1 MQYRFKVYP
10 SKKVTASRDIIAASE
25 DDPRIDAV
33 ADLQDNV
40 EEDFDYVM
48 SGIERL
54 VREGMIDEATN
65 LLNTLSDTL
74 NSAVGI
80 IGNDFDKNLGE

>member
-1 MQYRFKVYP
+1 MRKFTVQPGQKI
-10 SKKVTASRDIIAASE
+10 SAGRDIKAASE
-25 DDPRIDAV
+25 DNPKIDAV
-33 ADLQDNV
+33 EELQENV
-40 EEDFDYVM
+40 EDDFGYVM

-54 VREGMIDEATN
+54 VREGMIDEATS

-80 IGNDFDKNLGE
+80 IGNDFDKGSEA

>member
-1 MQYRFKVYP
+1 MRKFTVKPGQRI
-10 SKKVTASRDIIAASE
+10 SASRVIKAADIDE
-25 DDPRIDAV
+25 DPRIDAV
-33 ADLQDNV
+33 EELQDKV
-40 EEDFDYVM
+40 TDDFDYVM

-54 VREGMIDEATN
+54 VREGMIDDATS

-80 IGNDFDKNLGE
+80 IGNDFDKGSEE

>member
-10 SKKVTASRDIIAASE
+10 PKKVTASRVIAASE

-80 IGNDFDKNLGE
+80 IGNDFDKDKEI

>member
-1 MQYRFKVYP
+1 MRKFTVQPR
-10 SKKVTASRDIIAASE
+10 SKISANQNIHAASE
-25 DDPRIDAV
+25 ENPKLEAV
-33 ADLQDNV
+33 EDLQDKV
-40 EEDFDYVM
+40 ADDFDYVM

-54 VREGMIDEATN
+54 VREGMIDDATS

-80 IGNDFDKNLGE
+80 IGNDFDKGVE